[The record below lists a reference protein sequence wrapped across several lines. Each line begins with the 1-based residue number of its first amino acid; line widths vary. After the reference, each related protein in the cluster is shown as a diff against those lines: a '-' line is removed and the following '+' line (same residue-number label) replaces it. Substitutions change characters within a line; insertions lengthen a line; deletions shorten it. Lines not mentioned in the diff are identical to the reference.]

1 MRVDINLASRPYED
15 SGPLWLRWGGA
26 LAALGLF
33 TLILLYSALSG
44 FAAARKDRGLIEQRQ
59 QQIAARD
66 LQKAK
71 AEETLNLPANRGT
84 RDRAQFLNDLFLRK
98 AFSWTKV
105 FEDLERVMPARLH
118 VVSIHP
124 EKASDNQLQIK
135 LVVAG
140 ESRDRALE
148 LVRKMESSQRFRQTQ
163 IEQESTQAGQTP
175 GDNVQ
180 FDISALY
187 VPDFGDADG
196 TDKDKTGTDKTAMDK
211 TGLVKTKQ
219 DKSNKAQT
227 GKNTT
232 GKKGAH

>member
-1 MRVDINLASRPYED
+1 MRVDINLATRPYED
-15 SGPLWLRWGGA
+15 SRPLWLRWGGA
-26 LAALGLF
+26 LAALSLF

-44 FAAARKDRGLIEQRQ
+44 WAAARKDHGLIEQRQ

-84 RDRAQFLNDLFLRK
+84 RDRAEFLNDLFLRK

-105 FEDLERVMPARLH
+105 FEDLERVMPPRLH

-124 EKASDNQLQIK
+124 DKASDNQLKIK

-148 LVRKMESSQRFRQTQ
+148 LVRKMEGSQRFRQTQ

-187 VPDFGDADG
+187 VPDFAD
-196 TDKDKTGTDKTAMDK
+196 TEKADKDKPDMDKTGTAKTNTAK
-211 TGLVKTKQ
+211 I
-219 DKSNKAQT
+219 AQQE
-227 GKNTT
+227 
-232 GKKGAH
+232 AH

>member
-1 MRVDINLASRPYED
+1 MRVDINLATRPYED

-26 LAALGLF
+26 LAALSLF

-44 FAAARKDRGLIEQRQ
+44 WAAARKDHGLIEQRQ

-84 RDRAQFLNDLFLRK
+84 RDRAEFLNDLFLRK

-105 FEDLERVMPARLH
+105 FEDLERVMPPRLH

-124 EKASDNQLQIK
+124 DKASDNQLKIK

-148 LVRKMESSQRFRQTQ
+148 LVRKMEGSQRFRQTQ

-187 VPDFGDADG
+187 VPDFAD
-196 TDKDKTGTDKTAMDK
+196 TDNADKDKPDMDKTGTAKT
-211 TGLVKTKQ
+211 
-219 DKSNKAQT
+219 
-227 GKNTT
+227 NTA
-232 GKKGAH
+232 KIDQPGAH

>member
-1 MRVDINLASRPYED
+1 MRVDINLATRPYED

-26 LAALGLF
+26 LAALSLF

-44 FAAARKDRGLIEQRQ
+44 WAAARKDHGLIEQRQ

-84 RDRAQFLNDLFLRK
+84 RDRAEFLNDLFLRK

-105 FEDLERVMPARLH
+105 FEDLERVMPPRLH

-124 EKASDNQLQIK
+124 DKASDNQLKIK
-135 LVVAG
+135 LVVAV

-148 LVRKMESSQRFRQTQ
+148 LVRKMEGSQRFRQTQ

-187 VPDFGDADG
+187 VPDFAD
-196 TDKDKTGTDKTAMDK
+196 TDKADKDKPDMDKTGTAKT
-211 TGLVKTKQ
+211 
-219 DKSNKAQT
+219 
-227 GKNTT
+227 NTA
-232 GKKGAH
+232 KIDQQEAH